1 MARKLTSMVGLMML
15 SAPLISFA
23 GQDGPG
29 CGLGQMVWKGKT
41 GLSAHSSAAT
51 TNGTFSSQL
60 FGLTS
65 GTLGCDPD
73 NAVVQNDFE
82 KKQFV
87 AANID
92 SLAQDVAQGGGA
104 HLQSLASLM
113 GIEEQDHS
121 LFFATTQANYDN
133 IFTQHSSDYKAVIA
147 AIDTAM
153 SLNPQLK
160 HYVQ

>member
-1 MARKLTSMVGLMML
+1 MGIRHTHLVGLFML
-15 SAPLISFA
+15 SAPLVSFA

-29 CGLGQMVWKGKT
+29 CGLGQTVWKGKT

-51 TNGTFSSQL
+51 TNGTMSNQL

-65 GTLGCDPD
+65 GTLGCDSE

-92 SLAQDVAQGGGA
+92 SLAQDVAQGGGD
-104 HLQSLASLM
+104 HLQSLASLI
-113 GIEEQDHS
+113 GIEEQDQS
-121 LFFATTQANYDN
+121 KFFLTTQANYEN
-133 IFTQHSSDYKAVIA
+133 IFTQNSTSYKSVIA

-153 SLNPQLK
+153 LLNPQLR